1 MSHEPSQTWPGVI
14 LTPDQRIRVFISST
28 LEELA
33 AERAAAR
40 RAIQRLHLVPVWYE
54 SGARPHPPRSM
65 YRAYLEQSQVFVG
78 IYWQRYGWVAP
89 GMEIS
94 GLEDEY
100 RLAAGKPMLLYLKRP
115 APDQEPG
122 LTAMIDSIRSAGAAS
137 YRHFTTARE
146 LERLLVDD
154 LAVLL
159 SESFADATI
168 STRVASPSS
177 GGTAEAELPDGTVTF
192 LFTDIEGSTRLW
204 ETESA
209 AMARALVL
217 HNETLHAAFAHHG
230 GVVFSRMGDGM
241 AVAFSSA
248 VGAVRAAL
256 EAQRG
261 LMAAP
266 WPAGTGVLKVRMG
279 LHTDEA
285 VLRHGQYVNQPLN
298 RCARLMAAAHG
309 GQILMSDVTEALVR
323 SELPDRATLLDL
335 GEHRLRDLAS
345 RMHIFQL
352 VHPDL
357 PRAFPMLRT
366 LDAIPNNLPIQLTE
380 LVGRQAELAEAEQ
393 LLTRTRLLTIL
404 APGGAGKTRLA
415 IQAAADIASEF
426 PDGVFFISLAD
437 IRSDRDI
444 VQATAESMGI
454 ALASDED
461 VQTQLL
467 TYVTNKRQL
476 LVFDNFEHL
485 LAGASIITG
494 ILQAAP
500 QVRVMITSRAKLNVT
515 GETVFTLAG
524 LETTWD
530 SPAEAFQVGGV
541 QLFIDAARRV
551 PPRFVLE
558 PSDLD
563 PLAKILHLTGG
574 LPLGILLAAAWVD
587 MLPVSEIATE
597 IAKNLDFL
605 ETDISD
611 VPDRHRSLRAAFDY
625 SWALLGPE
633 ERKTFLAL
641 SVFRGGFSREAAEAV
656 AGGSLRGLSIL
667 VNKSLVMATPE
678 TRRYALH
685 ELLRQYAEA
694 ELRQDPEFSTV
705 SEAHAAFY
713 AALMEESFTLFT
725 QGDQPGALRIIE
737 QDLDNVRSAW
747 RHYLATGNAAAA
759 RPFVEGLYYLYEMRG
774 WYPAAI
780 NLFGEALGD
789 RSDGEDAVKLRAL
802 AGAAQGSFLA
812 LIGQPD
818 AGEAMAR
825 VAEETLRD
833 SPDLAA
839 YITCVQCLALTLSYL
854 GRIEEV
860 AASTEAAMAA
870 ADAAQHPFS
879 SAAMRNWR
887 AYGAFLVGDV
897 GTATKLLHEA
907 YGTLEQLDEHY
918 LTSWNLWIQAMI
930 ATQQHRPQD
939 AIDLHTRGLARC
951 RDLGYLRG
959 TMVEL
964 EGLGEANVAAG
975 RYEAAEQ
982 AFIEGV
988 ATADKMGMVK
998 DMLAL
1003 MTKIAKVR
1011 AVMGLPV
1018 EAVEMLATVLAQPI
1032 SAQQPLTDNTPIKDS
1047 AARALD
1053 DLRDA
1058 LGPEERV
1065 VAFARGTST
1074 PFEVAAKDLI
1084 ARLIDAPRD
1093 RVPISS

>member
-1 MSHEPSQTWPGVI
+1 MPA
-14 LTPDQRIRVFISST
+14 ISPKM
-28 LEELA
+28 
-33 AERAAAR
+33 R
-40 RAIQRLHLVPVWYE
+40 RAGAPVDISRIVAHGSNVVAGGE
-54 SGARPHPPRSM
+54 SGRENEDPQDIGATRPVR
-65 YRAYLEQSQVFVG
+65 Q
-78 IYWQRYGWVAP
+78 
-89 GMEIS
+89 
-94 GLEDEY
+94 
-100 RLAAGKPMLLYLKRP
+100 
-115 APDQEPG
+115 
-122 LTAMIDSIRSAGAAS
+122 
-137 YRHFTTARE
+137 
-146 LERLLVDD
+146 
-154 LAVLL
+154 
-159 SESFADATI
+159 ADATI
-168 STRVASPSS
+168 SIGAPHPSP
-177 GGTAEAELPDGTVTF
+177 AKPREPVEAELPSGTVTF

-209 AMARALVL
+209 AMARSLVL
-217 HNETLHAAFAHHG
+217 HNEMLYAAFEHHG
-230 GVVFSRMGDGM
+230 GVPFSTMGDGM

-248 VGAVRAAL
+248 VGAARAAL
-256 EAQRG
+256 GAQRG

-279 LHTDEA
+279 LHTAEA
-285 VLRHGQYVNQPLN
+285 VLSHGEYVNQPLN

-323 SELPDRATLLDL
+323 SELPDGATLLDL
-335 GEHRLRDLAS
+335 GEHRLRDLAG

-357 PRAFPMLRT
+357 PRAFPALRT
-366 LDAIPNNLPIQLTE
+366 LDAIRNNLPIQLTE

-393 LLTRTRLLTIL
+393 LLTRTRLLTIV

-415 IQAAADIASEF
+415 IQAAADVAAEF
-426 PDGVFFISLAD
+426 SDGVFFISLAD

-444 VQATAESMGI
+444 VQAVAESLGL
-454 ALASDED
+454 ALASEED
-461 VQTQLL
+461 VKTQLL
-467 TYVTNKRQL
+467 AYVTNKCQL

-485 LAGASIITG
+485 LAGASIITA

-500 QVRVMITSRAKLNVT
+500 QVRVIITSRAKLNVT

-530 SPAEAFQVGGV
+530 SPTEAFQVSGV
-541 QLFIDAARRV
+541 QLFIDAAQRV
-551 PPRFVLE
+551 RPRFVLE
-558 PSDLD
+558 PGDLD
-563 PLAKILHLTGG
+563 PLAKILRLTGG

-587 MLPVSEIATE
+587 MLPVREIAAE

-611 VPDRHRSLRAAFDY
+611 VPERHRSLRAAFDY
-625 SWALLGPE
+625 SWALLSPQ

-667 VNKSLVMATPE
+667 VNKSLVTASPE

-694 ELRQDPEFSTV
+694 ELRQDPEFNTQV

-725 QGDQPGALRIIE
+725 TSDQPGALRIVE

-747 RHYLATGNAAAA
+747 RHYLATGDAAAA

-780 NLFGEALGD
+780 SLFGEALNALDG
-789 RSDGEDAVKLRAL
+789 RSDREDAVKLRAI
-802 AGAAQGSFLA
+802 AGAAQAWFLA
-812 LIGQPD
+812 LIAQPD
-818 AGEAMAR
+818 AGEANAR

-839 YITCVQCLALTLSYL
+839 YTTCVQGLAITLSYL

-860 AASTEAAMAA
+860 AASAEAAMAA
-870 ADAAQHPFS
+870 ADAAHHPFW

-907 YGTLEQLDEHY
+907 YGPLEQMDEHY
-918 LTSWNLWIQAMI
+918 LMSWNLWIQAMI

-939 AIDLHTRGLARC
+939 AIDLHIRGLARC
-951 RDLGYLRG
+951 RDLGYIRG

-964 EGLGEANVAAG
+964 EGLGEANLAAG
-975 RYEAAEQ
+975 RFEAAEQ
-982 AFIEGV
+982 AFVEGM

-998 DMLAL
+998 DMLGM

-1011 AVMGLPV
+1011 AVMGRPA

-1032 SAQQPLTDNTPIKDS
+1032 SAQQPLTDNTPIRDS

-1058 LGPEERV
+1058 LGPEERS
-1065 VAFARGTST
+1065 AALARGTST
-1074 PFEVAAKDLI
+1074 PFEVAAKELI
-1084 ARLIDAPRD
+1084 ARLMDAPRD
-1093 RVPISS
+1093 RVPTSS

>member
-1 MSHEPSQTWPGVI
+1 M
-14 LTPDQRIRVFISST
+14 
-28 LEELA
+28 
-33 AERAAAR
+33 AE
-40 RAIQRLHLVPVWYE
+40 
-54 SGARPHPPRSM
+54 
-65 YRAYLEQSQVFVG
+65 
-78 IYWQRYGWVAP
+78 
-89 GMEIS
+89 
-94 GLEDEY
+94 
-100 RLAAGKPMLLYLKRP
+100 
-115 APDQEPG
+115 
-122 LTAMIDSIRSAGAAS
+122 
-137 YRHFTTARE
+137 
-146 LERLLVDD
+146 
-154 LAVLL
+154 
-159 SESFADATI
+159 
-168 STRVASPSS
+168 
-177 GGTAEAELPDGTVTF
+177 
-192 LFTDIEGSTRLW
+192 
-204 ETESA
+204 
-209 AMARALVL
+209 
-217 HNETLHAAFAHHG
+217 
-230 GVVFSRMGDGM
+230 
-241 AVAFSSA
+241 
-248 VGAVRAAL
+248 
-256 EAQRG
+256 
-261 LMAAP
+261 P

-285 VLRHGQYVNQPLN
+285 VLRHGRYVNQPLN

-323 SELPDRATLLDL
+323 SELPDAATLLDL

-357 PRAFPMLRT
+357 PPAFPVIRT

-380 LVGRQAELAEAEQ
+380 LIGRQTELAEAKQ
-393 LLTRTRLLTIL
+393 LLTRTRLLTIPG
-404 APGGAGKTRLA
+404 PGGAGKTRLA
-415 IQAAADIASEF
+415 IQAAADIAAEF
-426 PDGVFFISLAD
+426 SDGVFFLSLAD
-437 IRSDRDI
+437 LRSDRDI
-444 VQATAESMGI
+444 VQAIAESLGL

-461 VQTQLL
+461 VKAQLL

-500 QVRVMITSRAKLNVT
+500 QIRVMITSRAKLNVT
-515 GETVFTLAG
+515 SETVFTLAG

-530 SPAEAFQVGGV
+530 SPAEAFQVSGV
-541 QLFIDAARRV
+541 QLFLDAARRV
-551 PPRFVLE
+551 RPRFVLQ

-563 PLAKILHLTGG
+563 PLAKILRLTGG

-625 SWALLGPE
+625 SWALLSQE

-641 SVFRGGFSREAAEAV
+641 AVFRGGFSREAAQAV
-656 AGGSLRGLSIL
+656 AGGSLGGLSIL
-667 VNKSLVMATPE
+667 VNKSLVTASPE

-694 ELRQDPEFSTV
+694 ELRQDPEFNTHV
-705 SEAHAAFY
+705 GEAHAAFY

-725 QGDQPGALRIIE
+725 QSDQPGALRVIE

-780 NLFGEALGD
+780 SLFGEAISALD
-789 RSDGEDAVKLRAL
+789 ERSDRGDVVKLRAL
-802 AGAAQGSFLA
+802 AGAAQAWFLA

-818 AGEAMAR
+818 AGEAIAR

-839 YITCVQCLALTLSYL
+839 YTTGVRGLAVTLSYM
-854 GRIEEV
+854 GRTEEV
-860 AASTEAAMAA
+860 AAFTEAAMAA
-870 ADAAQHPFS
+870 ADAAHHPFW

-887 AYGAFLVGDV
+887 AYGAFVTGDI
-897 GTATKLLHEA
+897 GTATKLLQDA
-907 YGTLEQLDEHY
+907 YGRLEQMDEHY
-918 LTSWNLWIQAMI
+918 VMSWNLWIQAMI
-930 ATQQHRPQD
+930 AAQEHRTQD

-951 RDLGYLRG
+951 RDLGYVRG

-964 EGLGEANVAAG
+964 EGLGEANVAAD
-975 RYEAAEQ
+975 RFKAAEQ
-982 AFIEGV
+982 AFIEGM
-988 ATADKMGMVK
+988 ATAEKMGMVT
-998 DMLAL
+998 DMLGM

-1011 AVMGLPV
+1011 AAMGRPV

-1032 SAQQPLTDNTPIKDS
+1032 STQQPLTDNTPIKDS

-1053 DLRDA
+1053 ELRDA
-1058 LGPEERV
+1058 LGPEELS
-1065 VAFARGTST
+1065 AALALGTST
-1074 PFEVAAKDLI
+1074 PFEIAAKELI
-1084 ARLIDAPRD
+1084 ARRMNAPRD
-1093 RVPISS
+1093 RIPTGPIAHDDVAESDFPGGSPPESHLGEENKGSFP